1 MQNAKICCACKE
13 KIENKYVKDKKYCK
27 VRDHCH
33 YTGEYSGDA
42 HSICNLKYS
51 VPKKIPIAVHNGTN
65 YDYHLIKKVLAEE
78 VIKQFTCLG
87 ENTEKYITFTVPIEK
102 EVRRIEKNGKEITK
116 NVFYIL
122 QIIDSARVM
131 ESLLS
136 NLINN
141 LFEEIHKIKCK

>member
-1 MQNAKICCACKE
+1 MSTISSFRSKGNNHDIYRGKDYMKKFCESLREHTMKTVFKKCKMQKSVVLAKK

-65 YDYHLIKKVLAEE
+65 YDYHFIKK
-78 VIKQFTCLG
+78 
-87 ENTEKYITFTVPIEK
+87 Y
-102 EVRRIEKNGKEITK
+102 
-116 NVFYIL
+116 
-122 QIIDSARVM
+122 
-131 ESLLS
+131 
-136 NLINN
+136 
-141 LFEEIHKIKCK
+141 